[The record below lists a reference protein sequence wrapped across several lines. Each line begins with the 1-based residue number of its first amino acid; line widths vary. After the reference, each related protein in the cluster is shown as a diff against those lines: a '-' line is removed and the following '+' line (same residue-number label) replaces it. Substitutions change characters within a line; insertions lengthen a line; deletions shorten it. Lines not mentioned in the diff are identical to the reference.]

1 MRKQKSRGL
10 VVPDTDFPRSLCPPS
25 RLGQSHA
32 LHSAG
37 CLCTPWLSDRT
48 LKTVSDS
55 LNLESHWLFLL
66 HVCLPW
72 KDGSGALLTNHPMGL
87 QRRQKQA
94 SMGCVEIHLWFEL
107 GEGSLRGRRPEGN
120 STDMHGKKKLTQ

>member
-10 VVPDTDFPRSLCPPS
+10 VVPETDSPRSLCPPS
-25 RLGQSHA
+25 RLGQSHT

-37 CLCTPWLSDRT
+37 CLCTPWLSGRT

-72 KDGSGALLTNHPMGL
+72 RDSSGALLTNHSMGL
-87 QRRQKQA
+87 QRRQKLT
-94 SMGCVEIHLWFEL
+94 SMGCVEIHLWSEL

-120 STDMHGKKKLTQ
+120 STDMHGKKKLTH